1 VKQPPGNFRVS
12 TNLYTVTDVGRLGR
26 HTTIRQQRIPHSRWA
41 LSTLALVAVFL
52 STVIVPARPAHAA
65 GSLQEARAKAAALY
79 KKVQHLEAQAS
90 YLGQKYNLAQMR
102 YATLTHRILNSR
114 AAVEAAQRQVK
125 TNRDQ
130 LKRAAVNAY
139 INAGA
144 AALTNPLFAGPQ
156 DDIGARKVYN
166 QIAEGDMSTTVAS
179 LQLSSIQLTSQ
190 RQVLRNQQLAAKQ
203 TRDDAAAMYQK
214 ALKIQRD
221 MQHLLNGAQGQVAYF
236 VRKAQEAAERA
247 AYLKWKKT
255 HKNEKYYN
263 YPAPPPNA
271 RAARAIRFA
280 LSMIGVPY
288 SWGGASRRGVDC
300 SGLTMLAW
308 GSAGVAL
315 PHYSGSQMASTIR
328 VPLYA
333 LKPGDL
339 LFYGPGGSQ
348 HEAMYLGNRKMIE
361 APTFG
366 QRVHIS
372 PIRYAG
378 LAGAGRPR
386 G

>member
-1 VKQPPGNFRVS
+1 MNFGPTFQWPP
-12 TNLYTVTDVGRLGR
+12 TNLYFVTDVGRYAR
-26 HTTIRQQRIPHSRWA
+26 QTTPRQHRSSPIQGI
-41 LSTLALVAVFL
+41 LSALALVAVFL
-52 STVIVPARPAHAA
+52 STVIVPARPASAA
-65 GSLQEARAKAAALY
+65 GNLQSAKAKAAALY

-90 YLGQKYNLAQMR
+90 VLGQRYNLAQMR
-102 YATLTHRILNSR
+102 YATLTNRILHSQ
-114 AAVEAAQRQVK
+114 AVVAAAQRQVI

-144 AALTNPLFAGPQ
+144 QALTNPLFAGPS

-166 QIAEGDMSTTVAS
+166 RIAEGDLATTVAS

-190 RQVLRNQQLAAKQ
+190 RQVLRNQQLAAKK
-203 TRDDAAAMYQK
+203 TRDEAAAMYQK

-221 MQHLLNGAQGQVAYF
+221 MQHLLAGAQGQVAYY

-255 HKNEKYYN
+255 HKNEKYYK

-271 RAARAIRFA
+271 RAAKAIRFA

-300 SGLTMLAW
+300 SGLTMLSW
-308 GSAGVAL
+308 GAAGVAL
-315 PHYSGSQMASTIR
+315 PHYSGSQMAATIR

-366 QRVHIS
+366 QTVHIS